1 MYIEIEINRIKQ
13 KLHLI
18 FCYFKYQ
25 KILSIKVGMEKI
37 NFNCKS
43 FLLIFQ
49 STWHFNIKY

>member
-1 MYIEIEINRIKQ
+1 MFIEIEINRIKQ

-49 STWHFNIKY
+49 ST

>member
-25 KILSIKVGMEKI
+25 KILSINAININMEWK
-37 NFNCKS
+37 K
-43 FLLIFQ
+43 LILIVN
-49 STWHFNIKY
+49 HFF